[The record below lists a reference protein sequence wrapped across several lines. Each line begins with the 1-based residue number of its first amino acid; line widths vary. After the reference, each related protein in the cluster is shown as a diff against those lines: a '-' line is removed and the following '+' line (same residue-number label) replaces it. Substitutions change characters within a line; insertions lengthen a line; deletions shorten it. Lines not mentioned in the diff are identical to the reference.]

1 MSNIYDIY
9 KDMILK
15 MFNFYCLYL
24 LQLIHI
30 KKKNVDREEVT
41 TSVSFRGSKLIFF
54 INNKIFPFIIL

>member
-1 MSNIYDIY
+1 
-9 KDMILK
+9 

-24 LQLIHI
+24 LQLIDI
-30 KKKNVDREEVT
+30 KKKNVDLEEVT